1 MIGLLKKDI
10 FLLKAQK
17 NFFLL
22 IIAITFF
29 IGYNANN
36 SFAVFYLTFL
46 CSFQMLN
53 SFSYDDNGGCT
64 SFLLTLPVS
73 RSGYVR
79 EKYVFGLLL
88 TSAGWIIGE
97 LINVSMALMRGN
109 MPQMAEIGQNL
120 AWLMGFWIFIFVTI
134 PVVIKYGVE
143 RGRIVIFFIFAVFA
157 GILFFGEKGVGTDQC
172 ERGRGAGAAVCR
184 LAAAAAH
191 LYGCGNAF
199 CAGSFLWDIHT
210 DHEAKGVL
218 TE

>member
-157 GILFFGEKGVGTDQC
+157 GILFFGEKVLEQINVNGAEVLARLFAGWQPLLLICTAVGTLF
-172 ERGRGAGAAVCR
+172 ALAVS
-184 LAAAAAH
+184 
-191 LYGCGNAF
+191 YGISIQIMRRKEF
-199 CAGSFLWDIHT
+199 
-210 DHEAKGVL
+210 
-218 TE
+218 

>member
-1 MIGLLKKDI
+1 MRGLLKKDFCLLKTQRN
-10 FLLKAQK
+10 FLL
-17 NFFLL
+17 L
-22 IIAITFF
+22 IVVMTCF
-29 IGYNANN
+29 IGYNSSDGN
-36 SFAVFYLTFL
+36 FAVPYLTFL
-46 CSFQMLN
+46 SSFLLLS
-53 SFSYDDNGGCT
+53 SFNYDDNGGCI

-157 GILFFGEKGVGTDQC
+157 GILFFGEKVLEQINVNGAEVLARLFAGWQPLLLICTAVGTLF
-172 ERGRGAGAAVCR
+172 ALAVS
-184 LAAAAAH
+184 
-191 LYGCGNAF
+191 YGISIQIMRRKEF
-199 CAGSFLWDIHT
+199 
-210 DHEAKGVL
+210 
-218 TE
+218 

>member
-157 GILFFGEKGVGTDQC
+157 GILFFGEKVLEQINVNGAEVLSRLFAGWQPLLLICTAVGTLF
-172 ERGRGAGAAVCR
+172 ALAVS
-184 LAAAAAH
+184 
-191 LYGCGNAF
+191 YGISIQIMRRKEF
-199 CAGSFLWDIHT
+199 
-210 DHEAKGVL
+210 
-218 TE
+218 